1 MIRKSGTRTA
11 ISLVLLAVVLL
22 LPVAMAQAQSAV
34 EEWVKIYNGTGN
46 GFDRAHAIAVDGSGN
61 AYVTG
66 QSWNGANNDYTTVK
80 YDTNGNEKWA
90 ALYNGTGNATDY
102 PYAIAVDGSGNAY
115 VTGFAS
121 NGANDDYATVK
132 YDTNGT
138 EQWVKI
144 YDVGN
149 DTDAARAIAVDG
161 SGNAY
166 VTGCAWNA
174 AGNFDY
180 ATVKYDTGGTQL
192 WAAPYNGTGNGDDY
206 ACAIAVDGSSNAY
219 VTGYSD
225 NDYATVKYDTNGTE
239 LWVKIYDGTGNGDD
253 RAQAIAVDGSGSA
266 YVTGYARNAAGNDD
280 YATIKYA
287 VVPPAVTTND
297 ATGLTT
303 NSATLNMSYTMGDY
317 STVDVRFAY
326 KISADP
332 AWTYTSWVSKSAAGT
347 HAAPVTGLGSNTQY
361 DFRAEL
367 KYDSTEIRGST
378 LQFTTSTTPP
388 VQVETATGGGTASF
402 SSSMGNITSLTA
414 VAEGTLPTAG
424 KPAGVT
430 FPHGLFSFN
439 ITNITPGSCV
449 TVTITWPS
457 AVAVGTTYW
466 KYHASEG
473 GWIQIPMG
481 SDDGDNV
488 TTITLCDGGLGDDDG
503 VANGTIVDPGGP
515 GVVIVGTVAAP
526 AMPDGASTGGP
537 APARVTA
544 PDLRPKYLSVNPKQV
559 YANQPVN
566 ILTNVVNRGNMAGSY
581 MVNLLINGQVEQR
594 KTVSVSAGGT
604 QPVRF
609 TVTKAQPGTYT
620 VAVGGDRA
628 RFTVIGAGLERSV
641 GSANGPAVG
650 LATFVLVL
658 VAGLLLLV
666 VRKRFQ
672 AG

>member
-1 MIRKSGTRTA
+1 MTKLRTWRCLSVVMVLMLTLGVCAMVVPTSPVMAAAAAATWDIQTVDDVPAMATSLALDSNGYPHISYTTAVLNSGAHNSLHYARWTGTA
-11 ISLVLLAVVLL
+11 WAKEMVDDVPAMATSLALDSNNRPHISYTTGGLNSLHYARWTGTAWAKETVDGGGVSDCSLALDSNNRPHISYASWGSGLLYARWTGTAWAKETVDEGDVLFNSLALDSNNRPHISYSTGGLTLTSLHYARWTGTAWAKETVDEGDVFFNSLALDSNNRPHISYYDASNGDLKYAKFISPDITVAPTSIDFGSVQVGSSSTQTVTVTNDGTANLNVGTISLGGANADQFAIHNDNCSGQALAPGASATVQVVFSPTSAGAKTATLSIPSNDPDEN
-22 LPVAMAQAQSAV
+22 PVNVAL
-34 EEWVKIYNGTGN
+34 NGTGIQQTQQVST
-46 GFDRAHAIAVDGSGN
+46 A
-61 AYVTG
+61 T
-66 QSWNGANNDYTTVK
+66 
-80 YDTNGNEKWA
+80 
-90 ALYNGTGNATDY
+90 GTG
-102 PYAIAVDGSGNAY
+102 
-115 VTGFAS
+115 TGTF
-121 NGANDDYATVK
+121 T
-132 YDTNGT
+132 T
-138 EQWVKI
+138 
-144 YDVGN
+144 
-149 DTDAARAIAVDG
+149 
-161 SGNAY
+161 
-166 VTGCAWNA
+166 
-174 AGNFDY
+174 
-180 ATVKYDTGGTQL
+180 
-192 WAAPYNGTGNGDDY
+192 
-206 ACAIAVDGSSNAY
+206 
-219 VTGYSD
+219 
-225 NDYATVKYDTNGTE
+225 
-239 LWVKIYDGTGNGDD
+239 
-253 RAQAIAVDGSGSA
+253 GSGS
-266 YVTGYARNAAGNDD
+266 VTG
-280 YATIKYA
+280 
-287 VVPPAVTTND
+287 
-297 ATGLTT
+297 
-303 NSATLNMSYTMGDY
+303 
-317 STVDVRFAY
+317 
-326 KISADP
+326 
-332 AWTYTSWVSKSAAGT
+332 
-347 HAAPVTGLGSNTQY
+347 
-361 DFRAEL
+361 
-367 KYDSTEIRGST
+367 
-378 LQFTTSTTPP
+378 
-388 VQVETATGGGTASF
+388 
-402 SSSMGNITSLTA
+402 LTA
-414 VAEGTLPTAG
+414 VAEATLPAAG

-430 FPHGLFSFN
+430 FPHGFFSFN
-439 ITNITPGSCV
+439 ITNITPGSCG

-537 APARVTA
+537 APARVTE

-650 LATFVLVL
+650 LATFLLVL